1 MLVTADLSR
10 RDFLRTSALSIGGL
24 TVLGL
29 TGCGMTEQPDSG
41 GGDAASLTAAF
52 NRPIISLDPHGP
64 TDVDEGTLLACRH
77 IFDTLVRRDG
87 ERFAPNVAR
96 RWSQPDDSTWLF
108 ELRDD
113 VVFHDGSPLTAKDVK
128 ASLERVAA
136 SDTPQAELWATLKDV
151 TTDDTHSLRITTDQP
166 LGTMLA
172 NLTLLFVAPAG
183 KLKEKGFFDKPI
195 GSGPFRVD
203 SYTASDHLDLS
214 AAEKYWGSGTKLQKL
229 KLPFIPENST
239 RLTSLKSG
247 EVDVTWTIPPDQ
259 MEGLQGSSDLEITS
273 VPSYL
278 YYFNWFNCG
287 RKPFTDKR
295 VRQAMWHAVDVR
307 KIVDSL
313 FKDTAEVMK
322 APIPSTVFGYAEQQP
337 YAYDPGKA
345 RQLLAD
351 AGHEKGF
358 STSLMWPRNMSPEI
372 RSLAESFNTYWKE
385 IGVNV
390 KLEELEQAAW
400 LKRLLDLDWDMDLQT
415 NGVTTGDA
423 DYTLGRLYTTN
434 ADRLG
439 YSNKELDRILRS
451 ARSSTDQ
458 KVREGLYGRA
468 CALLWDDAPG
478 IYPVQLNS
486 TYGLR
491 RSVRGFEPAPDNQ
504 PLFTRVTKG

>member
-1 MLVTADLSR
+1 MSPNSFSR
-10 RDFLRTSALSIGGL
+10 RDFLRTTAFSVGGL

-29 TGCGMTEQPDSG
+29 TGCGMTEESDVSG
-41 GGDAASLTAAF
+41 AGASTLTAAF
-52 NRPIISLDPHGP
+52 IRPIISLDPHGP
-64 TDVDEGTLLACRH
+64 SDVDEGTLLACRH

-87 ERFAPNVAR
+87 KKLVPNVASK
-96 RWSQPDDSTWLF
+96 WSQPNPTTWVF

-113 VVFHDGSPLTAKDVK
+113 VMFHDGNKLTAEDVK
-128 ASLERVAA
+128 ASLERVAG

-151 TTDDTHSLRITTDQP
+151 TTEGPHKLRITTERP

-172 NLTLLFVAPAG
+172 SLTLLFVAPAD
-183 KLKEKGFFDKPI
+183 KLGEKGFFDKPI

-203 SYTASDHLDLS
+203 SYTASDHLNLS
-214 AAEKYWGSGTKLQKL
+214 AAKKYWGTGSKLKKL

-247 EVDVTWTIPPDQ
+247 EVDLTWTIPPDQ
-259 MEGLQGSSDLEITS
+259 MESMKGSVDLDISS
-273 VPSYL
+273 VPSFV

-295 VRQAMWHAVDVR
+295 VRQAMWHALDVR
-307 KIVDSL
+307 KIVNSL
-313 FKDTAEVMK
+313 FKDTADVIK

-337 YAYDPGKA
+337 YEYDPAKA
-345 RQLLAD
+345 KQLLAD
-351 AGHEKGF
+351 AGYPNGF

-372 RSLAESFNTYWKE
+372 KSLAESFTTYWKK
-385 IGVNV
+385 IGVKV

-423 DYTLGRLYTTN
+423 DYTLGRLYTTDAN
-434 ADRLG
+434 RLG
-439 YSNKELDRILRS
+439 YSNKELDDILHS
-451 ARSSTDQ
+451 ARSATDQ
-458 KVREGLYGRA
+458 QERKALYRKA
-468 CALLWDDAPG
+468 CKILWEDAPG

-486 TYGLR
+486 TYGMR
-491 RSVRGFEPAPDNQ
+491 TGIKGFEPSPDNQ
-504 PLFTRVTKG
+504 PVLTRVSKG